1 MNSITVTSK
10 TGKQITL
17 AIDDKCCS
25 ITATAGHISFGA
37 EQTAAGFKSRFAADI
52 GGGKR
57 ATIDVACEGAELAKV
72 QALFDEL
79 RDGIARSNASQAEC
93 DSRRAGVLNMMGA

>member
-17 AIDDKCCS
+17 AIDDKCCG

-37 EQTAAGFKSRFAADI
+37 EQTSAGFKSRFAADI

-72 QALFDEL
+72 QALFAEL
-79 RDGIARSNASQAEC
+79 HDGIARRNSFHAEC
-93 DSRRAGVLNMMGA
+93 ESHRAGVLKMMAA